1 MTKRNKYLVDK
12 VSEDIPAVIEKN
24 KKVKAK
30 DVFDYKQPK
39 KSPKKKKKKKSIK
52 Y

>member
-12 VSEDIPAVIEKN
+12 VSMDLPAVLKKN

-30 DVFDYKQPK
+30 DVFDYKNSK
-39 KSPKKKKKKKSIK
+39 KSPKNKKKKKS

>member
-1 MTKRNKYLVDK
+1 MTKRNKFIDNN
-12 VSEDIPAVIEKN
+12 VSMDLPAVVKKN

-30 DVFDYKQPK
+30 DVFDYKQSK
-39 KSPKKKKKKKSIK
+39 KSPKNKKKKKSIK